1 MNIRNSRGKKSQPF
15 QSNSCYRNVSCLEEM
30 KGSKKNGEGEE
41 IEPDD
46 EREGKDERKDERED
60 LGVGARFK
68 GIHDGRVNSFS
79 RGWATLP
86 LSLGRKIGVLRAE
99 MYR

>member
-1 MNIRNSRGKKSQPF
+1 MLPQRVLRRGNERIEEEWRGWKRWGRVTKERERTRGK
-15 QSNSCYRNVSCLEEM
+15 
-30 KGSKKNGEGEE
+30 
-41 IEPDD
+41 
-46 EREGKDERKDERED
+46 D

>member
-1 MNIRNSRGKKSQPF
+1 MLPQRVLRKGNERI
-15 QSNSCYRNVSCLEEM
+15 EEECE
-30 KGSKKNGEGEE
+30 GEGMGPGES
-41 IEPDD
+41 
-46 EREGKDERKDERED
+46 EGKDERED
-60 LGVGARFK
+60 LAVGTRFK

-86 LSLGRKIGVLRAE
+86 LSLGRKIGILRAE

>member
-1 MNIRNSRGKKSQPF
+1 MLPQCILSGGNERIEEEWRGW
-15 QSNSCYRNVSCLEEM
+15 
-30 KGSKKNGEGEE
+30 
-41 IEPDD
+41 
-46 EREGKDERKDERED
+46 REGKDERKDERED

-86 LSLGRKIGVLRAE
+86 LSLGRKIGVLRVE

>member
-1 MNIRNSRGKKSQPF
+1 
-15 QSNSCYRNVSCLEEM
+15 M
-30 KGSKKNGEGEE
+30 KGSKKNGEDEE
-41 IEPDD
+41 MEPGD
-46 EREGKDERKDERED
+46 EREGKDERED